1 MKLNIKKTNNMIINF
16 STKYQFN
23 TRFSIE
29 RNKVEKIS
37 ETKLLGLKIRDDL
50 SWHSSITKGKK
61 NDLERTKK
69 IALRIIF
76 GTAYTAYLDILE
88 WAGLDTLAAR
98 RTKFCLNFAKI
109 KELDPCFQ

>member
-1 MKLNIKKTNNMIINF
+1 MIIL
-16 STKYQFN
+16 KKLVQFN
-23 TRFSIE
+23 IPIE
-29 RNKVEKIS
+29 ELIQVLILYVRSAVEQYAPV
-37 ETKLLGLKIRDDL
+37 
-50 SWHSSITKGKK
+50 WHSSITKGKK